1 VNESID
7 FEREG
12 TPYEKLRIGRKV
24 TRPYPQMKPKEFFQW
39 YQSEVFPYYDSDE
52 FSFSSVLSDLVN
64 DEVSTDEELR
74 EVWTEELDVPAEV
87 IDKLLPMRGYFLDFR
102 YIQNI

>member
-1 VNESID
+1 
-7 FEREG
+7 
-12 TPYEKLRIGRKV
+12 PYEKLRIGRKV